1 MKTIKYIFAII
12 CLFSFVGGV
21 FSSCTDEIE
30 KQDNAGTGIANSLQ
44 LLLTI
49 PDNEEIAPM
58 TKSDQSESEGITDLS
73 ILIYNVDDSS
83 LAKSFYYSQSQLQ
96 GLTTDGK
103 NIKIGL
109 TQIAPGQKRVYLI
122 ANIGNE
128 SAYNSLCG
136 QVGTENDLNAYSVGL
151 KGTKPEMLLA
161 AQGDKDFDAQTGAK
175 VSANLR
181 RIYSMITVKVVR
193 NNLSDG
199 LVINPKSVQLKHI
212 PTTGFLFQNNKIE
225 NENQCQINGEK
236 IERTSGATDFLTADH
251 DKAPA
256 LYMFENRQP
265 EGSNGGDQTTKT
277 PAGLKPDDIIETIKT
292 DRKCSYIEV
301 TADYLKNGKPG
312 VAGSGTITYRFFLGK
327 NALTNF
333 DVERNVHYLVTLTLN
348 GDGGKDE
355 ATWRVETDLMKDL
368 TVPDVYIGYRLGSET
383 VVKAVGDLS
392 TINNVTVAPEFA
404 DKIEI
409 VSRNAETGEIVLRA
423 KESNTHDYRNST
435 YYLSYT
441 IEGKT
446 KQSKVIQ
453 VPRLV
458 DPIAI
463 YKNAQNITEEDITVR
478 AFNGNSA
485 DPKYD
490 VLQSVGPWKATIYSS
505 STSECWFEISTQDGS
520 SRVLKVGDYITG
532 EGPVK
537 FKYKPLTPNTALD
550 RLSGATLES
559 EENDKARYGVI
570 LVEYHNERCPH
581 EIFLRQGYQ
590 PTTINGSVWSMFN
603 CIGLNSNNESVI
615 TEYPTETGWLFKG
628 GYNYGL
634 CPYDPGYGIN
644 NEKIQLSNGSSEYFL
659 KIPSNYETWI
669 PSHATIPDRNNPSK
683 GPCPEGYKLASGND
697 FDKLA
702 DNSTVMY
709 TGFVYDD
716 DPVKGWEY
724 DSDGNARL
732 IPGSGNHCNPAKG
745 TLFVSKGD
753 DKANIF
759 FTYGKGIMT
768 QHPNDG
774 DVYVDEIGVGHR
786 GLTSEQANVQGTKGF
801 DYSKGYGGALFF
813 SEFLGNNHKY
823 GAYYWGASLF
833 NKAPSN
839 ATARFSR
846 VTLEYDLLRSVEP
859 AHVDVANSSNVAADY
874 YGINGYWHASFVRC
888 VRKSSEGGGGET
900 TISFPPIATFQY
912 RSWRDYPITGDI
924 IVSYG
929 NTTTSF
935 YVSNGKA
942 TGNLTLPS
950 NIDKVNL
957 SFKSVRNTYKAENI
971 SVSDLKSSTPIIL
984 K

>member
-30 KQDNAGTGIANSLQ
+30 KKDNAGTGIANSLQ
-44 LLLTI
+44 LQLTI

-58 TKSDQSESEGITDLS
+58 TKSDQSESEGINDLS
-73 ILIYNVDDSS
+73 ILIYKVDDSS
-83 LAKSFYYSQSQLQ
+83 LAEHFYYSKDQLQ

-103 NIKIGL
+103 YIKIGL
-109 TQIAPGQKRVYLI
+109 TQIASGQKRVYLI

-128 SAYNSLCG
+128 SAYNTLCG
-136 QVGTENDLNAYSVGL
+136 QVETENDLKAYSVGL
-151 KGTKPEMLLA
+151 NGTKPAMLLA
-161 AQGDKDFDAQTGAK
+161 AQGNQDFDAQTGAQ
-175 VSANLR
+175 VSASLK
-181 RIYSMITVKVVR
+181 RIYSMITVRVVR
-193 NNLSDG
+193 NLSNG
-199 LVINPKSVQLKHI
+199 LVIKPKSVQLKHV
-212 PTTGFLFQNNKIE
+212 PTTGFLFKDNKIE
-225 NENQCQINGEK
+225 NDNQCKIDGEI
-236 IERTSGATDFLTADH
+236 IERASGATDFLTGEH
-251 DKAPA
+251 TTAPA

-265 EGSNGGDQTTKT
+265 VGSNGGDQTTKT
-277 PAGLKPDDIIETIKT
+277 PEGLKPGDIIETIKT

-301 TADYLKNGKPG
+301 TADYLKNGQSG
-312 VAGSGTITYRFFLGK
+312 IAGSGTITYRFFLGK
-327 NALTNF
+327 DALKNF

-355 ATWRVETDLMKDL
+355 VTWRVETDLMKDL

-392 TINNVTVAPEFA
+392 TIENVSVASGFEN
-404 DKIEI
+404 KIEI

-490 VLQSVGPWKATIYSS
+490 VLQSVGPWKATIHSS

-634 CPYDPGYGIN
+634 CPYDPGYGRN

-659 KIPSNYETWI
+659 KIPSDYETWI
-669 PSHATIPDRNNPSK
+669 PSHATIPNRNNPSK
-683 GPCPEGYKLASGND
+683 GPCPTGYKLASGND

-801 DYSKGYGGALFF
+801 NYSKGYGGALFF

-833 NKAPSN
+833 NREPSK

-859 AHVDVANSSNVAADY
+859 AHVDVANSSNVADDS

-888 VRKSSEGGGGET
+888 IRTESGSGGGET
-900 TISFPPIATFQY
+900 TVTIEPKATFKY
-912 RSWRDYPITGDI
+912 GSLRRNISGTI
-924 IVSYG
+924 IVSYSG
-929 NTTTSF
+929 GSQNLS
-935 YVSNGKA
+935 VDGGKA
-942 TGNLTLPS
+942 TSELKLPS
-950 NIDKVNL
+950 NVT
-957 SFKSVRNTYKAENI
+957 SVDLTYKKGYTYKTKA
-971 SVSDLKSSTPIIL
+971 SMSDLESSKSIIL
-984 K
+984 TAQEQ